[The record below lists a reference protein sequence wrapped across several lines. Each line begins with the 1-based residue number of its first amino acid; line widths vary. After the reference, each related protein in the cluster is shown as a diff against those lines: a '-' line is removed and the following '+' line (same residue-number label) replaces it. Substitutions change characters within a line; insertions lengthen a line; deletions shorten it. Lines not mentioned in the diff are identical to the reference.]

1 MKRVDDALF
10 GRACANRDSLFRCKA
25 SLDKASSAV
34 AVAATAT
41 ANSGTGSG
49 SGSESSGNAAP
60 GTMPSGP
67 VVTLG
72 NMVVGLY
79 VLVAMG
85 AGAAMVAL

>member
-1 MKRVDDALF
+1 M
-10 GRACANRDSLFRCKA
+10 CANYGLLFRCKA
-25 SLDKASSAV
+25 SLDRASSAV

-41 ANSGTGSG
+41 ANSGTGSSSG
-49 SGSESSGNAAP
+49 SGSESSDNAAP
-60 GTMPSGP
+60 ASMPSGP

>member
-1 MKRVDDALF
+1 M
-10 GRACANRDSLFRCKA
+10 CANCGLLFRCKA
-25 SLDKASSAV
+25 SLDRASSAV

-41 ANSGTGSG
+41 ANSGGGSG
-49 SGSESSGNAAP
+49 SGSGSDSQSSDNAAP